1 MQTLLQRAAVERTE
15 RQHAAQAILPENWE
29 AKKDLRVLEPCLD
42 SCAAAAV
49 WVGAR
54 RVGKRKCR
62 LLPTEAPRHRLPP
75 RWAPAATRA
84 QAPNQRKT
92 VDACMLPKSGDSGR

>member
-49 WVGAR
+49 WVGGECER
-54 RVGKRKCR
+54 ERGVF
-62 LLPTEAPRHRLPP
+62 P
-75 RWAPAATRA
+75 
-84 QAPNQRKT
+84 
-92 VDACMLPKSGDSGR
+92 V